1 MNLWADAVRQPIEG
15 RRLRIGY
22 LSADW
27 SNHPVC
33 RFMLPVLQQHDRSAV
48 EVWGLCS
55 SPHIDAGTA
64 LARQRCD
71 HWLELRHA
79 SDLELARMVAELKL
93 DVVVE
98 LGGTQATAAS
108 QPWYTGLHR
117 CNSAIWATSHPPI

>member
-1 MNLWADAVRQPIEG
+1 MNLWADAVRQPIDG

-33 RFMLPVLQQHDRSAV
+33 RFMLPVLQQHDRAAV

-71 HWLELRHA
+71 HWLELRHT
-79 SDLELARMVAELKL
+79 SDLELARMCERAQAGC
-93 DVVVE
+93 
-98 LGGTQATAAS
+98 GGGDWGVHRPAAS
-108 QPWYTGLHR
+108 QGAAAPVQLNLGYFAPT
-117 CNSAIWATSHPPI
+117 C